1 VNVAQSEFQRVE
13 VTSRESWRS
22 WLLAHHGQAQ
32 SIWLVTWKKAHA
44 DRYVPAEAIVE
55 EALAFGWID
64 SRPRA
69 LDADRTMRLL
79 SPRRAGSAWS
89 RVNKGKV
96 EALMARGALHPAGL
110 AAIERAKA
118 DGSWSRIDGVETL
131 EEPADLKRALRA
143 DPRAAG
149 HWKAF
154 PPSTRRAILEWIH
167 SAKTPATRQ
176 RRLDQTVTE
185 AHLNRRANQ
194 ARQPK
199 SNREQSR

>member
-1 VNVAQSEFQRVE
+1 MALTELDRVE
-13 VTSRESWRS
+13 VTSRQAWRS
-22 WLLAHHGQAQ
+22 WLLTHHGQSQ

-44 DRYVPAEAIVE
+44 DRHVPVEAIME

-64 SRPRA
+64 SQPRV
-69 LDADRTMRLL
+69 LDADRSMRLL

-89 RVNKGKV
+89 RVNKGRV
-96 EALMARGALHPAGL
+96 EALMARGAMHPAGL

-131 EEPADLKRALRA
+131 EEPMDLKRALRA
-143 DPRAAG
+143 DPQAAG
-149 HWKAF
+149 HWQAF

-167 SAKTPATRQ
+167 AAKTAATRQ
-176 RRLDQTVTE
+176 RRITQTVTE

-194 ARQPK
+194 ARQPR
-199 SNREQSR
+199 SSGGWGC

>member
-1 VNVAQSEFQRVE
+1 MALSEFERVE
-13 VTSRESWRS
+13 VTCREAWRR

-44 DRYVPAEAIVE
+44 DRYVPVEAIVD

-64 SRPRA
+64 SQPRM
-69 LDADRTMRLL
+69 LDTDRTMRLL
-79 SPRRAGSAWS
+79 SPRRTGSAWS
-89 RVNKGKV
+89 RVNKARV
-96 EALMARGALHPAGL
+96 EVLMAHGAMHPAGL

-118 DGSWSRIDGVETL
+118 DGSWSRIDSVETL
-131 EEPADLKRALRA
+131 EEPADLRRALRA

-167 SAKTPATRQ
+167 AAKTTATRE
-176 RRLDQTVTE
+176 RRVMRTVTE

-194 ARQPK
+194 ARQLK
-199 SNREQSR
+199 ASGG